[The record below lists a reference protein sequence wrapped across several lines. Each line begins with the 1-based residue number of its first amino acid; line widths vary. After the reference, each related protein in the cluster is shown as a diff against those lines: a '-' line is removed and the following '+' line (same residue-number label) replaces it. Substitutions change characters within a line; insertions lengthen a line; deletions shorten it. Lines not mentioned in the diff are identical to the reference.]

1 MNQKQGKQWVLLGS
15 LIVLVLSLTA
25 CNFGMIETGTSQE
38 KSETVEVGGAET
50 AVVNIAMG
58 FGELTVSDGADDLMD
73 AEFTYNVED
82 WEPEVN
88 YAVSGSNG
96 RLNITQPDSE
106 FAGIP
111 DSDIVNKWE
120 LQLNNDIPMEIDV
133 KLGAGEN
140 NLDLR
145 SLNLERLSVESGAGS
160 STISLGDSPL
170 RIVDI
175 QAGVGEMNL
184 DLSGSWEEDANIT
197 IETGFGD
204 TSIVVPSDVGVI
216 IHADLGI
223 GDLDANGF
231 RVQGDN
237 YVNDAYG
244 ESSTTLSIDLQGGA
258 GGITLQLEE

>member
-15 LIVLVLSLTA
+15 LIVLVLALTA
-25 CNFGMIETGTSQE
+25 CNFGTIETGSTQT
-38 KSETVEVGGAET
+38 KNETVELGGADT
-50 AVVNIAMG
+50 AVVDIAMG
-58 FGELTVSDGADDLMD
+58 LGELSVTDGADDLMD
-73 AEFTYNVED
+73 AEFSYNVED

-96 RLNITQPDSE
+96 RLTITQPDTQFE
-106 FAGIP
+106 GIP
-111 DSDIVNKWE
+111 DSNVVNKWD
-120 LQLNNDIPMEIDV
+120 LQFNNAIPMEMDV
-133 KLGAGEN
+133 KLGAGESTLN
-140 NLDLR
+140 LR

-175 QAGVGEMNL
+175 KAGVGEMNL
-184 DLSGSWEEDANIT
+184 DLSGMWEEDANIT
-197 IETGFGD
+197 IETGIGD
-204 TSIVVPSDVGVI
+204 TTILVPSDVGVI
-216 IHADLGI
+216 VHADLGI

-244 ESSTTLSIDLQGGA
+244 ESSITLSIDLQGGV

>member
-15 LIVLVLSLTA
+15 LIVLIFALTA
-25 CNFGMIETGTSQE
+25 CNFSTMETGPTE
-38 KSETVEVGGAET
+38 TKNETVELGGAET
-50 AVVNIAMG
+50 AVVDILMG
-58 FGELTVSDGADDLMD
+58 LGELNVSDGADDLMD

-82 WEPEVN
+82 WEPEVD

-96 RLNITQPDSE
+96 RLTIRQPDSE
-106 FAGIP
+106 FEGIP
-111 DSDIVNKWE
+111 NNDVENSWN
-120 LQLNNDIPMEIDV
+120 LQFNEDIPMEMDV
-133 KLGAGEN
+133 TLGAGES

-145 SLNLERLSVESGAGS
+145 SLNLERLSVESGAGT

-184 DLSGSWEEDANIT
+184 DLSGGWEEDANIT
-197 IETGFGD
+197 IETGIGD
-204 TSIVVPSDVGVI
+204 TTILVPSDVGVI
-216 IHADLGI
+216 VHADLGI

-231 RVQGDN
+231 RVQGNN

-244 ESSTTLSIDLQGGA
+244 ESSTTLSVDLQGGI
-258 GGITLQLEE
+258 GGITLQLTE